1 MFTIL
6 VLVPVSGLAF
16 KSSPV
21 RPAYLEDS
29 ANESSGIALNP
40 IPVIS
45 PPVVQLSD
53 ATIQNAP
60 DSSPAEVAELG
71 KLSFLH
77 LFDSAPI
84 SPPLRGAAEKA
95 KRFETSI
102 KEHGFS
108 DPRNGS
114 PLMKAG
120 YGNASASNV
129 FGKSAMSELG
139 SYLSREKRELFS
151 SFLQRGTAEYKEAA
165 ADALKRERTAEAAWE
180 ESKKKTD
187 SLLSKVHSELS
198 SLNKNVG
205 TLPSGDRTELS
216 MIEQRR
222 KAEDDNLAAI
232 EGRDR
237 ELAKQN
243 IDFSPDSLLQTGE
256 NSMDDI
262 LAPLRHAGEQASHF
276 AEDMRK
282 IIHEKLPISLLQSRS
297 VGDQAA
303 RALSIAAKA
312 LNKVDQEIAM
322 KKDQLLGEEQTM
334 RNAGAFEMPQ
344 ASVLQTGRRSDSGI
358 ETSLIQ
364 TAAQEPAE
372 AALARAEADLH
383 KLKQQLREET
393 AKLSAMHINV

>member
-1 MFTIL
+1 MFKIL
-6 VLVPVSGLAF
+6 VLVPVSGIAF

-21 RPAYLEDS
+21 RPVYLEDS
-29 ANESSGIALNP
+29 ANESSDIALNP
-40 IPVIS
+40 VPVIS

-53 ATIQNAP
+53 ATIKNALY
-60 DSSPAEVAELG
+60 SSSDGVVELE
-71 KLSFLH
+71 KLPFVH
-77 LFDSAPI
+77 RFESAHI
-84 SPPLRGAAEKA
+84 LPPLRGAAEKA

-108 DPRNGS
+108 DPRNGN
-114 PLMKAG
+114 PLLQLDDENG
-120 YGNASASNV
+120 VASLAL
-129 FGKSAMSELG
+129 GKKAMSEIG
-139 SYLSREKRELFS
+139 SYLSREEKEPS
-151 SFLQRGTAEYKEAA
+151 ASFLQLGTAEYKEAA
-165 ADALKRERTAEAAWE
+165 EAMKRARTAEAAWE

-198 SLNKNVG
+198 SLNQIDG
-205 TLPSGDRTELS
+205 IPSSGDRTELS
-216 MIEQRR
+216 MIEQSR
-222 KAEDDNLAAI
+222 KAEDEKLAAI
-232 EGRDR
+232 EGKVR

-243 IDFSPDSLLQTGE
+243 IDLSPLSLLQTGE

-262 LAPLRHAGEQASHF
+262 LAPLRQAGEQASHF

-282 IIHEKLPISLLQSRS
+282 KIQEKLPISLLQSQS
-297 VGDQAA
+297 AGDQAA

-334 RNAGAFEMPQ
+334 RNAGAFETPE

-364 TAAQEPAE
+364 TTARGPAE

-393 AKLSAMHINV
+393 AKLSAMPINV